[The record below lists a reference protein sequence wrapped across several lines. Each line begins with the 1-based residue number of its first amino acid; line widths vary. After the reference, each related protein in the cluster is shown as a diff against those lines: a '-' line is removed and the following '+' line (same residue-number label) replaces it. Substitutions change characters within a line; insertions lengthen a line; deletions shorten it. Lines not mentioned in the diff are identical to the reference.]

1 MGTLLVSTSL
11 ASQIQN
17 IRLPSITNIRNE
29 LNSGGYPPLCRLAY
43 SRCFSS
49 LSESLLQVLL
59 RENRMCALQCK
70 QRRSIVM
77 LRFENSLNL
86 IYYPSRSQFYIQKR
100 GFRTQRLE
108 KVEKPKKGFFTIL
121 GINTLESVRR
131 KGPQAKSFREKLK
144 TVSDNDRKGFLE
156 GYMAALDYSNEQKQK
171 RSLVRTILFSATIV
185 GLGFYIIFKSFG
197 IPQTSLFTSV
207 EEVDPEVIGV
217 TFKDVRGAD
226 EAKNELRG
234 IVSYLRDPE
243 RYTQLGARLPKGVLL
258 VGPPG
263 TGKTLLAKAIAG
275 EAQVPFFQ
283 ASGSE
288 FDELFVGQ
296 GARRVRDLFARA
308 KEKAPCIIFID
319 EIDSVGS
326 KRVADAMHPHANQ
339 TVNQLLSE
347 MDGFNTND
355 GVIVIGAT
363 NRVKD
368 LDPALLRPGRFDVQV
383 QVPYPDLEGRKEIIQ
398 LYLGRISVNDDVNED
413 VLARGTTGFTG
424 AEIENMINQAAL
436 KAAGDGFMKVTMAH
450 MEEAKDRV
458 MMGPARIRGRL
469 PDEEANR
476 ITAFHEAGHTLVS
489 IYTKHAIPV
498 HKVTIIPRGGSLGHT
513 SMLPQ
518 KDEYHVNR
526 AQMLA
531 QLDTLMGGR
540 VAEELIFGPEKVT
553 TGAGDDLRK
562 ATELAKKMVK
572 TFGMSDKVGL
582 RIADDESRSLIADN
596 HLSSPLSDIIDKEIS
611 RFLKESYERAKDIL
625 IKHKKEHELLAAALL
640 EHETLSIEEVK
651 ELLQNGKLLSHAT
664 EKHEE
669 SKSRKPSTRY
679 IYKNP
684 SVIITPID
692 ETIAKEERQI

>member
-1 MGTLLVSTSL
+1 MSALVFSTSSL
-11 ASQIQN
+11 AIQIQN
-17 IRLPSITNIRNE
+17 MRLPAVTNSRSE
-29 LNSGGYPPLCRLAY
+29 LNSVRIGPKLFQRTHVK
-43 SRCFSS
+43 CFSS
-49 LSESLLQVLL
+49 LSASLLQ
-59 RENRMCALQCK
+59 
-70 QRRSIVM
+70 SI
-77 LRFENSLNL
+77 LDDF
-86 IYYPSRSQFYIQKR
+86 QKR
-100 GFRTQRLE
+100 GFRTVRLE
-108 KVEKPKKGFFTIL
+108 KEKPKKGFFAFL
-121 GINTLESVRR
+121 GIHMHENARQ
-131 KGPQAKSFREKLK
+131 KGAQTKAFREKLK
-144 TVSDNDRKGFLE
+144 MVSDNDRKGFLE
-156 GYMAALDYSNEQKQK
+156 GYMAALDHSSEQKQK
-171 RSLVRTILFSATIV
+171 RSLIRTLLFSSVVV
-185 GLGFYIIFKSFG
+185 GLGIYIIMKSFG
-197 IPQTSLFTSV
+197 FPQTSIFTSV
-207 EEVDPEVIGV
+207 EEIDPEVIGV
-217 TFKDVRGAD
+217 AFTDVCGVE

-234 IVSYLRDPE
+234 IVSYLQEPE

-363 NRVKD
+363 NRVHD

-383 QVPYPDLEGRKEIIQ
+383 HVPYPDLEGRKEIIK
-398 LYLGRISVNDDVNED
+398 LYLSRISVSDDVNED
-413 VLARGTTGFTG
+413 VLARGTTGFSG

-436 KAAGDGFMKVTMAH
+436 QAAGEGLMKVSMEH

-458 MMGPARIRGRL
+458 MMGPARTRGRL
-469 PDEEANR
+469 PDEEVNR

-489 IYTKHAIPV
+489 IYTKHATPV

-513 SMLPQ
+513 SMLPE
-518 KDEYHVNR
+518 KDEYHVNK

-540 VAEELIFGPEKVT
+540 VAEELIFGNDQIT
-553 TGAGDDLRK
+553 TGAADDLRK
-562 ATELAKKMVK
+562 ATDLAKKMVK

-582 RIADDESRSLIADN
+582 RITDDDSKSIIAIN
-596 HLSSPLSDIIDKEIS
+596 QLSSPFSDAIDKEIN
-611 RFLKESYERAKDIL
+611 RLLKESYERTKDIL
-625 IKHKKEHELLAAALL
+625 IKHRKEHELLASALL
-640 EHETLSIEEVK
+640 EYETLSIDEVK
-651 ELLQNGKLLSHAT
+651 NLLQYGKLLSHVA
-664 EKHEE
+664 EKQEE
-669 SKSRKPSTRY
+669 SKAKKSTRY
-679 IYKNP
+679 VYKNP
-684 SVIITPID
+684 SVIITSID
-692 ETIAKEERQI
+692 ETISKEEGHV

>member
-59 RENRMCALQCK
+59 RENRMCALQYK
-70 QRRSIVM
+70 QRRSVVT
-77 LRFENSLNL
+77 LKFENSLNL
-86 IYYPSRSQFYIQKR
+86 IYYPSTSHWYFLDIQKR

-131 KGPQAKSFREKLK
+131 KGPQAKAFREKLK
-144 TVSDNDRKGFLE
+144 TVSDNDRKGRVYGCFGLLKRAE
-156 GYMAALDYSNEQKQK
+156 TEEIISPYNSVFGYD
-171 RSLVRTILFSATIV
+171 
-185 GLGFYIIFKSFG
+185 IIFKSFG

-562 ATELAKKMVK
+562 ATDLAKKMVK

-596 HLSSPLSDIIDKEIS
+596 QLSLPLSEIIDKEIS

-664 EKHEE
+664 EKQEE
-669 SKSRKPSTRY
+669 SKNRKPSMRY

-692 ETIAKEERQI
+692 ENIAKEERQI